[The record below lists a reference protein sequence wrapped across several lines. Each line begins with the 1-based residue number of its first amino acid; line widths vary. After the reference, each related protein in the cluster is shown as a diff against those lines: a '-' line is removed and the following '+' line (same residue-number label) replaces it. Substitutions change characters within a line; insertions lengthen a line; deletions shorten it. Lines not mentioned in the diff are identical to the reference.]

1 MYVWYGLRCTF
12 STVISVL
19 DLFLVH
25 LYNIEKDERRGSY
38 MSTFD
43 EEIQIAKAR
52 EHLIVKDNKLIQNVR
67 RRKYELTAL
76 EQKIL
81 GFIISLIKPP
91 KNAAE
96 EPQYRYSFDVRLFCK
111 VCGIDYDNGKNY
123 ANVKAALQK
132 LSDNSFWIE
141 EGDDEVLLRWID
153 STRITKKSGKVS
165 IRFSDEIAPY
175 LFDLQERFTQ
185 YELYQTLALKGA
197 YSIALYELWKSH
209 SFKDKITV
217 SIDDLK
223 IYLSITDKY
232 KEYKALRRKVIEP
245 AVEEVN
251 KYTDLNV
258 KWEPYKQGRSYVA
271 ITFYIEKKKQ
281 WEGYEAY
288 RRTMAELNGVQHIP
302 GQINMFE

>member
-1 MYVWYGLRCTF
+1 
-12 STVISVL
+12 
-19 DLFLVH
+19 
-25 LYNIEKDERRGSY
+25 

-153 STRITKKSGKVS
+153 STRIT
-165 IRFSDEIAPY
+165 DEIAPY

-209 SFKDKITV
+209 SFKEKIV
-217 SIDDLK
+217 ISMDDLRT
-223 IYLSITDKY
+223 YLSIADKY
-232 KEYKALRRKVIEP
+232 KDYRDFKKRVIEP

-251 KYTDLNV
+251 QYTDLNI

>member
-1 MYVWYGLRCTF
+1 M
-12 STVISVL
+12 
-19 DLFLVH
+19 
-25 LYNIEKDERRGSY
+25 
-38 MSTFD
+38 
-43 EEIQIAKAR
+43 
-52 EHLIVKDNKLIQNVR
+52 
-67 RRKYELTAL
+67 
-76 EQKIL
+76 
-81 GFIISLIKPP
+81 
-91 KNAAE
+91 
-96 EPQYRYSFDVRLFCK
+96 
-111 VCGIDYDNGKNY
+111 
-123 ANVKAALQK
+123 KAALQK